1 MEFTGRVALV
11 TGGGS
16 GIGRASACRF
26 ASRGARLV
34 VADLDER
41 GGQETV
47 RIIRDAGGEAIF
59 VAADVS
65 IEADVQAMVLAATTR
80 FARLDFAFNNAGIEG
95 RPASLHEISEQEWI
109 RVMDVN
115 AKGVWLC
122 LKHEV
127 QVMLEQRSGAIV
139 NNASAVALKG
149 VPFLAPYEASKHAVN
164 GLTIAAALEY
174 SARGVRVNSVCPGAI
189 LTPTLKRALDASPD
203 LQALTEKAHAIG
215 RIGRPEEVAA
225 LVTFLCSDDA
235 SFLTGGIYT
244 VDGGATAG

>member
-1 MEFTGRVALV
+1 
-11 TGGGS
+11 
-16 GIGRASACRF
+16 
-26 ASRGARLV
+26 
-34 VADLDER
+34 
-41 GGQETV
+41 
-47 RIIRDAGGEAIF
+47 
-59 VAADVS
+59 
-65 IEADVQAMVLAATTR
+65 
-80 FARLDFAFNNAGIEG
+80 
-95 RPASLHEISEQEWI
+95 
-109 RVMDVN
+109 
-115 AKGVWLC
+115 
-122 LKHEV
+122 
-127 QVMLEQRSGAIV
+127 
-139 NNASAVALKG
+139 
-149 VPFLAPYEASKHAVN
+149 VN